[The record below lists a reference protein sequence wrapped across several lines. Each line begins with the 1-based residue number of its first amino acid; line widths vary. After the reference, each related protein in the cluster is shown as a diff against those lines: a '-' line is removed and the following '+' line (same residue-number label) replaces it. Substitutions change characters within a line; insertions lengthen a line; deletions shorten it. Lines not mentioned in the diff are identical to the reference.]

1 MSLERDTHYTQSSN
15 FFMSFAQSALPVLL
29 GESILS
35 NFLGLLPSLGL
46 PLVMLIGNFVS
57 LIIFIIYLCP
67 GYFKTRKENLSATK
81 QKIILVFSIVCILG
95 KRRVT
100 SGMVVAYV
108 LFSLKLTQAMDESKY
123 AVCMFYN
130 AQFDIFNGLTENF
143 GGNNYSFLGFDRLE
157 SYTEIFKEELTFF
170 SDLNTQFVNIST
182 KDFKT
187 EGNRPIES
195 TKKFVGKF
203 KDRKT
208 LTTTDG
214 VFAQPVWAQ
223 SLTSFISDSV
233 QTDIESMLNVA
244 TNLEDGANTGK
255 KIISDFKSDNYVLV
269 SSMSR
274 AMDFVIN
281 KFKKLLNSSVQF
293 DGSIEYV
300 LNFFDSFRYF
310 LIVLGILLFAA
321 VPFYFYYY
329 SVRTN
334 DDEKVWLDKIMKLV
348 NLFVNFMGYISGVLL
363 LIMVFIVTIQS
374 CFCFY
379 LNAFVSDPTYYNT
392 NKTLFQIKDTEMSV
406 ILENCL
412 DPNKAKFSFIFNKSE
427 TNTQTET
434 QTDGA
439 NANNTGNTGN
449 TGNNAN
455 ANNGGNTQPAT
466 TNRFSSEWK
475 RANVQ
480 IKSRR
485 GGNCR
490 TRTTT
495 RATKTMTVKLTR
507 RELHFQ
513 RRCVVL
519 GNVHSGGFQYGH
531 FAAISDF
538 CSEHHHVQFLY
549 GKHGK
554 FDSRVHRRERQKRD
568 QFPGRAGLLVRQ
580 LRPIHR

>member
-1 MSLERDTHYTQSSN
+1 MSLERETHYQSSSN
-15 FFMSFAQSALPVLL
+15 FFMAFAESALPVLL

-35 NFLGLLPSLGL
+35 NFFGLIPSLGL
-46 PLVMLIGNFVS
+46 PLFMLIANFVS

-67 GYFKTRKENLSATK
+67 GYFKTRKENLSAAK
-81 QKIILVFSIVCILG
+81 QKVILVFSIFCILG
-95 KRRVT
+95 RRLT
-100 SGMVVAYV
+100 AGMVVAYV

-170 SDLNTQFVNIST
+170 SDLNTQFVNISS

-187 EGNRPIES
+187 EGGRPTEA
-195 TKKFVGKF
+195 TKKFVGRF

-214 VFAQPVWAQ
+214 VYAQPVWGQ
-223 SLTSFISDSV
+223 SLTSFISDQV
-233 QTDIESMLNVA
+233 QSDVETMLDVA
-244 TNLEDGANTGK
+244 TNLEDGAKTGK
-255 KIISDFKSDNYVLV
+255 QIISDFKSDNYVLV

-329 SVRTN
+329 SVRTR

-363 LIMVFIVTIQS
+363 LIMVFIVTVQS

-379 LNAFVSDPTYYNT
+379 LNAFVSDPSYYT
-392 NKTLFQIKDTEMSV
+392 SNKTLFQIKDTEMSV

-427 TNTQTET
+427 TQTET
-434 QTDGA
+434 QNADTNASSTNTGGANTDG
-439 NANNTGNTGN
+439 N
-449 TGNNAN
+449 
-455 ANNGGNTQPAT
+455 QSAT
-466 TNRFSSEWK
+466 TSRFSS
-475 RANVQ
+475 
-480 IKSRR
+480 
-485 GGNCR
+485 R
-490 TRTTT
+490 TET
-495 RATKTMTVKLTR
+495 A
-507 RELHFQ
+507 
-513 RRCVVL
+513 
-519 GNVHSGGFQYGH
+519 
-531 FAAISDF
+531 
-538 CSEHHHVQFLY
+538 
-549 GKHGK
+549 
-554 FDSRVHRRERQKRD
+554 
-568 QFPGRAGLLVRQ
+568 
-580 LRPIHR
+580 